1 MLSLWRAE
9 AETVGGGAIV
19 LVNSASAKYPDFQHL
34 IQPYLDHFGVPY
46 AVLDISTNTS
56 VTNFERHALVIV
68 GHGQID
74 TNHAYLSTASQSSL
88 TAAIVSGSGL
98 VNFDSDLS
106 AAGVGRYQFVQ
117 DIFGFSYGAAAS
129 GSSIA
134 FPPTDPQSK
143 MHFITAMHPTN
154 DVIALK
160 SSMNVAD
167 ITLPS
172 DAQALAV
179 SGGQPFLAIRKYG
192 QGRAVQWASYDWMA
206 VAVKGPMAGLDD
218 LIWRSLVWAARK
230 PFVLRG
236 LPNFVTMRVDD
247 VEGPL
252 WWAHVANEMGFK
264 PWLGPFI
271 TPMNQAAVADLR
283 SMVTNGNATAS
294 VHAFT
299 GSDFLY
305 WNHAGA
311 TNWPDDVISNRFY
324 TATQWHLNNGIPIAK
339 VAVPHYSEMG
349 ANAFP
354 WLKNWGI
361 EFVTPRQNVGTP
373 WGAPWIKAGPYRLY
387 ETPQNG
393 FGPFP
398 LFYAD
403 FMAIPGHPELAGQ
416 FFLCVTVI
424 ADDASCQEWCPDN
437 DVPGAIGRGTR
448 QLKRALDGM
457 ALATLF
463 THEWHIHPTSCCGS
477 VTTPTNNW
485 RAMLQGITNNL
496 AAYNPIYVT
505 LDYACQY
512 VRATRTTRITTSEFD
527 QGTGQVNVTVSGSA
541 DIPILVQIFVGED
554 NGITNL
560 VGTVPAF
567 SGSLTLTAAT
577 LAPRFSSVSLLPD
590 RTLQLSLTGLS
601 NFSYRIDGSTDLVH
615 WRTLTN
621 LPNLNGT
628 LQLIDSSATNFS
640 SRFYRAIWIP

>member
-1 MLSLWRAE
+1 MLPLWPVEAE
-9 AETVGGGAIV
+9 AVGGGAV
-19 LVNSASAKYPDFQHL
+19 ALVNSASAKYADFQYF

-46 AVLDISTNTS
+46 SVVDIRTNAAVNFDQYS
-56 VTNFERHALVIV
+56 VIIV
-68 GHGQID
+68 GHSQID
-74 TNHAYLSTASQSSL
+74 TNHVYLSSASQNSL
-88 TAAIVSGSGL
+88 SAAVVSGSGL

-106 AAGVGRYQFVQ
+106 VADVGRYEFAQN
-117 DIFGFSYGAAAS
+117 IFGFSYGSAGA
-129 GSSIA
+129 GSSIT
-134 FPPTDPQSK
+134 FPPTEPLSQ
-143 MHFITAMHPTN
+143 MHFITARHPAN
-154 DVIALK
+154 DVVTLNA
-160 SSMNVAD
+160 SMSVSG
-167 ITLPS
+167 ITLPT

-179 SGGQPFLAIRKYG
+179 IGGQPFLAIRKFG
-192 QGRAVQWASYDWMA
+192 QGRAVQWTSYDWMV
-206 VAVKGPMAGLDD
+206 VAVKGPMGGLDD

-230 PFVLRG
+230 PFVIRG
-236 LPNFVTMRVDD
+236 MPNFVTMRVDD

-252 WWAHVANEMGFK
+252 WWAHVANEIGFK

-299 GSDFLY
+299 ATDFLY

-311 TNWPDDVISNRFY
+311 TNWPDDVMSNRFY
-324 TATQWHLNNGIPIAK
+324 TATQWHVTNGIPIAK
-339 VAVPHYSEMG
+339 IAVPHYSEMG
-349 ANAFP
+349 PNAFP
-354 WLKNWGI
+354 WLKTWGI
-361 EFVTPRQNVGTP
+361 EFVTPRQNIGTP
-373 WGAPWIKAGPYRLY
+373 WGAPWIMAGPYRLY

-403 FMAIPGHPELAGQ
+403 FIAIPGHPELAGQ
-416 FFLCVTVI
+416 FFLCTTVI

-477 VTTPTNNW
+477 ITTPTNNW

-512 VRATRTTRITTSEFD
+512 ARATRTARIMASEFD
-527 QGTGQVNVTVSGSA
+527 QGTGQLNVTVSGSS
-541 DIPILVQIFVGED
+541 DIPIQMQIFVGED

-560 VGTVPAF
+560 FGTVPAF
-567 SGSLTLTAAT
+567 SGSVTVTAAT
-577 LAPRFSSVSLLPD
+577 LAPRFSSVVLLPD
-590 RTLQLSLTGLS
+590 QTLQLSLTGLS
-601 NFSYRIDGSTDLVH
+601 NFSYRIDGSTDLLH
-615 WRTLTN
+615 WRTLTSV
-621 LPNLNGT
+621 PNLNGT
-628 LQLIDSSATNFS
+628 LQFIDSSATNFS